1 MDYKFSP
8 KEASN
13 SREVII
19 VKVFDVHLALKV
31 DYCNRV
37 SLKNGRRAATEEAR
51 ELVEVRSDVLRRAVS
66 AHECPNTI
74 IHRRLR

>member
-1 MDYKFSP
+1 MGFKLSP
-8 KEASN
+8 KEASK

-37 SLKNGRRAATEEAR
+37 TLKNGRRAAT
-51 ELVEVRSDVLRRAVS
+51 
-66 AHECPNTI
+66 
-74 IHRRLR
+74 RRLESSSRCG